1 MYKIQKKHLFIIT
14 ISTFFLLSCKTQKT
28 FSGTEQ
34 LDCPS
39 NEPTI
44 LASEKKK
51 SKWRLL
57 LYKDGEK
64 VWGKNKRGKSKLF
77 KND

>member
-1 MYKIQKKHLFIIT
+1 MYKLNKKHLFIVI
-14 ISTFFLLSCKTQKT
+14 ISALFLFSCKTQNT
-28 FSGTEQ
+28 FSGTER

-39 NEPTI
+39 HEPTI

-51 SKWRLL
+51 SKWRLI
-57 LYKDGEK
+57 LYKNGEK

>member
-1 MYKIQKKHLFIIT
+1 MYKLYKKHLFVIIIT
-14 ISTFFLLSCKTQKT
+14 ALFFFSCKTQKT

-34 LDCPS
+34 LECP
-39 NEPTI
+39 NHEPTI

-51 SKWRLL
+51 SKWRLI
-57 LYKDGEK
+57 LYKNGEK